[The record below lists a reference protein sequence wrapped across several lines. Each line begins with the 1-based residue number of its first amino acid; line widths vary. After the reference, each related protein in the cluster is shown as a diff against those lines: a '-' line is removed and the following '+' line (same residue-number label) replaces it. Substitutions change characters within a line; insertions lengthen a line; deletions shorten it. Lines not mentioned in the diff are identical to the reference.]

1 MGVKYYETDEPAPKQ
16 PKSVNVE
23 EGIRSSDDDD
33 IPAVGED
40 GAIQEEAKESEQAAA
55 KEIHFEPKKSAK
67 TEEEVE
73 ATEHRFGYSDVDI
86 DLYSVKVEAESK
98 K

>member
-1 MGVKYYETDEPAPKQ
+1 MGVKYYETGEPAPKQ

-33 IPAVGED
+33 VSAVGED
-40 GAIQEEAKESEQAAA
+40 GAPQEEATKQAAA
-55 KEIHFEPKKSAK
+55 KELHFIPKKSTK

-73 ATEHRFGYSDVDI
+73 ATENRFGYSDVDI
-86 DLYSVKVEAESK
+86 DLYTDKI
-98 K
+98 